1 MKRERKEGKNAVG
14 QRRVDFVG
22 AHARSLVNFRL
33 KVRFLTKPIGLGGF

>member
-1 MKRERKEGKNAVG
+1 MAAVG